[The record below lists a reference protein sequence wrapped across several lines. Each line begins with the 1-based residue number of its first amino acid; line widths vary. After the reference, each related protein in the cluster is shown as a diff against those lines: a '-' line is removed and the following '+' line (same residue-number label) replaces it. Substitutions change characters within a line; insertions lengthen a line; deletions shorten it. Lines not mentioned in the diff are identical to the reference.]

1 MLATTIEALPAGDVL
16 NRAQTGDHAAFAEI
30 VREHQ
35 SLVFSIAC
43 HYVRDRDTAEELA
56 QEVFLHLY
64 RNLGTIESAP
74 HLLNWLRRVTVQRSI
89 DQTRRAKYRP
99 KSGLE
104 SAPEPAAIPEQ
115 SDPLMST
122 MLRKLVGALPER
134 ARAVVILRYQE
145 DLEPSEI
152 ADILE
157 LPVGTVKSSLHRALG
172 LLRGKLERAGKG
184 VRHESV

>member
-1 MLATTIEALPAGDVL
+1 MLATTIETLPAVDVL
-16 NRAQTGDHAAFAEI
+16 SRAQAGDHAAFAGI

-43 HYVRDRDTAEELA
+43 HYVRDRATAEELA
-56 QEVFLHLY
+56 QEVFLHLF
-64 RNLGTIESAP
+64 RNLGTIESP
-74 HLLNWLRRVTVQRSI
+74 QHLLNWLRRVTVQRSI
-89 DQTRRAKYRP
+89 DQTRRARYRP
-99 KSGLE
+99 KSGLDT
-104 SAPEPAAIPEQ
+104 APEPVAAPEHR
-115 SDPLMST
+115 DPLMSV
-122 MLRKLVGALPER
+122 MLQKLVGALPER
-134 ARAVVILRYQE
+134 ARAVVVLRYQE

-184 VRHESV
+184 VRNESV